1 MYVLKEVKYENKIL
15 FQSQERFYWY
25 FIYGKKEVKQDK
37 RSLKSSSRQ
46 SDLKTEKRE
55 RKRDCLT
62 DGNHN
67 QISLTDCLT
76 LTD

>member
-15 FQSQERFYWY
+15 FQSPERFYWY

-55 RKRDCLT
+55 RERDCLT
-62 DGNHN
+62 DWNLN
-67 QISLTDCLT
+67 QTD
-76 LTD
+76 

>member
-15 FQSQERFYWY
+15 FQSPERFYWY

-46 SDLKTEKRE
+46 SDLKTDKRE
-55 RKRDCLT
+55 RKRERLPK
-62 DGNHN
+62 G
-67 QISLTDCLT
+67 SLPKNPVYFMTTC
-76 LTD
+76 

>member
-15 FQSQERFYWY
+15 FQSPERFYWY
-25 FIYGKKEVKQDK
+25 FNYGKKEVKQDK

-55 RKRDCLT
+55 RKRERLPK
-62 DGNHN
+62 G
-67 QISLTDCLT
+67 SLPKKT
-76 LTD
+76 LYIL

>member
-55 RKRDCLT
+55 RKGERLPK
-62 DGNHN
+62 G
-67 QISLTDCLT
+67 SLPKKPLYI
-76 LTD
+76 L